1 MSLQISP
8 ERYDELANNAISK
21 MRSPLYMQII
31 CVDVTNKCDLACSN
45 CTRLLQNQEKK
56 WEMSPENFRI
66 ALRSLKNF
74 KGIIAMIGGNP
85 CVHTKFAELCKIFQE
100 EIPDQRQRGLWT
112 NNIFKH
118 SEIIEETFGGLNL
131 NPHNMDRAIGA
142 LKLLYDKMVIQRGY
156 NGGFYVGHSHHA
168 PILTAVK
175 DLYEPEQMWDKI
187 ASCDVN
193 REWSASIV
201 QNNGNLRAYFCEVA
215 ASFDL
220 ARGED
225 HGLPV
230 TEDWW
235 VRPITDFSSQI
246 KKFCP
251 GCGVSARLKGHM
263 DHEETDT
270 YTESNRDIAEKSQT
284 LRNRKI
290 VKLETVTLL
299 DHKVTKY
306 YSN

>member
-1 MSLQISP
+1 MT
-8 ERYDELANNAISK
+8 NNITSEEYEAYADATIAR
-21 MRSPLYMQII
+21 MRSPLHMHII

-45 CTRLLQNQEKK
+45 CTRLLQNQKER
-56 WEMSPENFRI
+56 WEMTPENFRL
-66 ALRSLKNF
+66 ALQSLKNF
-74 KGIIAMIGGNP
+74 RGIIAMIGGNP
-85 CVHTKFAELCKIFQE
+85 CVHSKFAELCKIFQE
-100 EIPDQRQRGLWT
+100 EVPDQRQRGLWT

-118 SEIIEETFGGLNL
+118 KDIVEETFGGFNL
-131 NPHNMDRAIGA
+131 NPHNMERAIGG
-142 LKLLYDKMVIQRGY
+142 LKALYDKMVIQRGF

-175 DLYEPEQMWDKI
+175 DLYAPKEMWEKI
-187 ASCDVN
+187 ATCDVN

-201 QNNGNLRAYFCEVA
+201 QNKGELRAYFCEVA

-220 ARGED
+220 ARGTD
-225 HGLPV
+225 NGLPV
-230 TEDWW
+230 TPDWW
-235 VRPITDFSSQI
+235 QKPMADFSSQV

-251 GCGVSARLKGHM
+251 GCGVSARLKGHF

-270 YTESNRDIAEKSQT
+270 YTESNRDIAEQAQT

-290 VKLETVTLL
+290 VKLETINQL

-306 YSN
+306 YN

>member
-1 MSLQISP
+1 MSTQTNTETS
-8 ERYDELANNAISK
+8 DELANIAISK
-21 MRSPLYMQII
+21 MRSPLHMQII

-45 CTRLLQNQEKK
+45 CTRLLQNQKER
-56 WEMSPENFRI
+56 WEMTPENFRL
-66 ALRSLKNF
+66 ALQSLKNF
-74 KGIIAMIGGNP
+74 RGIIAMIGGNP

-118 SEIIEETFGGLNL
+118 NDIIEETFGGLNL
-131 NPHNMDRAIGA
+131 NPHNMERAIGG
-142 LKLLYDKMVIQRGY
+142 LKALYDKMVTQRGF

-175 DLYEPEQMWDKI
+175 DLYGPKEMWEKI
-187 ASCDVN
+187 SSCDVN

-201 QNNGNLRAYFCEVA
+201 QNKGNLRAYFCEVA

-220 ARGED
+220 ARGTD
-225 HGLPV
+225 SGLPV
-230 TEDWW
+230 TLDWW
-235 VRPITDFSSQI
+235 QKPMLDFGGQV

-251 GCGVSARLKGHM
+251 GCGVSARLKGHF
-263 DHEETDT
+263 DHEEIDT
-270 YTESNRDIAEKSQT
+270 YTESNKDIAEQSQT

-290 VKLETVTLL
+290 VKLETISHLE
-299 DHKVTKY
+299 HKVTKY
-306 YSN
+306 YN